1 MTVPSVADGPPV
13 GDGPSWVT
21 LADGSASPPARRLP
35 SPRRVAS
42 VVVAAGLAVLVVVG
56 VVASYASSQLA
67 SRDAA
72 AAGVQVAD
80 LLADTVIGPAVTA
93 NVLAGEPDS
102 LDWLDSVVHD
112 RVFRH
117 GVVELKLYAADG
129 TIVYA
134 DDRTQIGQ
142 RFVLDPDQQRVL
154 AQPHAAAVP
163 VESGQPDS
171 GPGHR
176 SDRLLEVRRSLSARS
191 GQRLLLE
198 LYVDYETVRPL
209 AASLWRAMMGLLFGS
224 VVLMVLLLSPVLW
237 QVLRR
242 LREEGKHRERL
253 LQRTVDASTQERQRL
268 AGTLHDGPVQ
278 ELAGSA
284 LTISGAA
291 ERLQAAGQLELAS
304 HVREAGAT
312 VRRCVGGLRT
322 LLVDLYPPS
331 LQEEGLQV
339 ALLDVLASLEGHG
352 VAVSTDLDPAAID
365 LLTQED
371 QRLVHR
377 VVSEG
382 VRNIAKHAR
391 AGRVNLSIRLAGDDV
406 VVTLTDDGIGF
417 EPGVGRARAL
427 SGHVGLSVVRDLAA
441 QARARVELA
450 TAPGAGTA
458 LRLIVPTRTER

>member
-1 MTVPSVADGPPV
+1 MTMPAGAGGPTA
-13 GDGPSWVT
+13 GDDPLWVM
-21 LADGSASPPARRLP
+21 LADGRESPPVRRLP
-35 SPRRVAS
+35 SPRRVATA
-42 VVVAAGLAVLVVVG
+42 VAAAGLAVLVVVG

-67 SRDAA
+67 AHDAA

-93 NVLAGEPDS
+93 NVLAGDPDS
-102 LDWLDSVVHD
+102 VAWLDDVVHE
-112 RVFRH
+112 RVFAH

-142 RFVLDPDQQRVL
+142 RFILDPDQQRVL
-154 AQPHAAAVP
+154 AQPHPAAVA
-163 VESGQPDS
+163 VETGQPDS
-171 GPGHR
+171 GPRHR
-176 SDRLLEVRRSLSARS
+176 SDSLLEVRRSLSARS

-291 ERLQAAGQLELAS
+291 ERLQAAGQHELAS
-304 HVREAGAT
+304 QVRGAGAT

-339 ALLDVLASLEGHG
+339 ALLDVLASLEGRG
-352 VAVSTDLDPAAID
+352 VQVSTDLDPAAMD
-365 LLTQED
+365 GLTQED

-382 VRNIAKHAR
+382 VRNVAKHAR
-391 AGRVNLSIRLAGDDV
+391 ASEVSLSISRAGDDV

-417 EPGVGRARAL
+417 DPSVVRARSL
-427 SGHVGLSVVRDLAA
+427 GGHVGLSVVRDLAA
-441 QARARVELA
+441 QGRARVDLA
-450 TAPGAGTA
+450 TTPGAGTA
-458 LRLIVPTRTER
+458 LRLMVPIRTER